1 MDTVYDAKLLIVDDN
16 AELLALLCEQLRGAG
31 YGYIRTAQSC
41 TAARACFAAEQP
53 ELMILDI
60 NLPDGDGFSLFRAL
74 RAKADVPALFL
85 SARDADAD
93 RLFGLGLGADDYL
106 TKPFLM
112 QELLLRVQHI
122 LQRAYR
128 AELSR
133 TKPAPLQLGERCVD
147 LNDAIVTLPEG
158 KTLALTATELA
169 LLRKLAENR
178 GHIVTY
184 DALCAA
190 VWGADYYGYEN
201 SLGVHIRHLREKLE
215 AEPGAPRFLRTVR
228 GIGYKLTKGGRSMKT
243 FVRLIRRYVLA
254 AVGIVL
260 LLLFSGVA
268 VLGWLG
274 WQEGCS
280 LPQREY
286 SSGEIADSMV
296 ETAEGLAFGAER
308 TPQEWMNGYEW
319 AMVLDDVGNIR
330 WSYGLPQ
337 ELNHAYTP
345 GDIAQF
351 ARWYLADYPVFCW
364 TEPYGLF
371 VIGLPKG
378 SLWKYSIYS
387 SPDFALSM
395 VRVLPAA
402 ALGMLLLGLALCF
415 WLSWRGAKR
424 LETVANGLDALA
436 QGQTVRL
443 STDGF
448 AGELAEKLNRTGAQL
463 QAKNEMLSRRD
474 NARTQWIAGVSHD
487 VRTPLALILG
497 WAEQLEQDAL
507 LPDSSRQ
514 KATGI
519 RTQCEKLRTLID
531 DLNLTSKLEYG
542 AQPLRR
548 KDLRAGPLFRQLV
561 AQFCESPLAERC
573 EIILEQEE
581 PAEQTVLSVDEALLA
596 RLLENLMNNSVRHNP
611 KPVNIT
617 VHTRQVGE
625 RFCLTVA
632 DDGIG
637 YPAAVLVA
645 LNAAEPAENA
655 PHILGLYVVQ
665 QIAAAHGGRAVFGQN
680 IPSGAKATVWLPVK

>member
-1 MDTVYDAKLLIVDDN
+1 MDTIYDAKLLLVDDN

-31 YGYIRTAQSC
+31 YGHIRTAQSC

-112 QELLLRVQHI
+112 QELLLRVQ
-122 LQRAYR
+122 
-128 AELSR
+128 
-133 TKPAPLQLGERCVD
+133 
-147 LNDAIVTLPEG
+147 
-158 KTLALTATELA
+158 
-169 LLRKLAENR
+169 
-178 GHIVTY
+178 
-184 DALCAA
+184 
-190 VWGADYYGYEN
+190 
-201 SLGVHIRHLREKLE
+201 
-215 AEPGAPRFLRTVR
+215 
-228 GIGYKLTKGGRSMKT
+228 
-243 FVRLIRRYVLA
+243 
-254 AVGIVL
+254 
-260 LLLFSGVA
+260 
-268 VLGWLG
+268 
-274 WQEGCS
+274 
-280 LPQREY
+280 
-286 SSGEIADSMV
+286 
-296 ETAEGLAFGAER
+296 
-308 TPQEWMNGYEW
+308 
-319 AMVLDDVGNIR
+319 
-330 WSYGLPQ
+330 
-337 ELNHAYTP
+337 
-345 GDIAQF
+345 
-351 ARWYLADYPVFCW
+351 
-364 TEPYGLF
+364 
-371 VIGLPKG
+371 
-378 SLWKYSIYS
+378 
-387 SPDFALSM
+387 
-395 VRVLPAA
+395 
-402 ALGMLLLGLALCF
+402 
-415 WLSWRGAKR
+415 
-424 LETVANGLDALA
+424 
-436 QGQTVRL
+436 TVRL
-443 STDGF
+443 PTDGF

-507 LPDSSRQ
+507 LPGSSRQ
-514 KATGI
+514 KAAGI

-561 AQFCESPLAERC
+561 AQFCESPLAEHC
-573 EIILEQEE
+573 GITLEQEE

-596 RLLENLMNNSVRHNP
+596 RLLENLLNNSVRHNS

-617 VHTRQVGE
+617 VHTRQAGE

-637 YPAAVLVA
+637 YPPAVLAA
-645 LNAAEPAENA
+645 LNAAEPAENT

-680 IPSGAKATVWLPVK
+680 TPHGAKAVVYLPLG